1 MEMARVESPRYGPR
15 ARRGG
20 VLLILALILLTGSRV
35 SALGVVNGQGL
46 LWKIDNG
53 DGGVSY
59 LFGTIHSEDPS
70 VSTLPAVVEKAF
82 MDSDQLV
89 LEVVLDTS
97 MMIYTSKA
105 MLFTDGNRLSS
116 VLGQQLFREA
126 ASAMEE
132 RGIPER
138 LLDRMKPWAVAT
150 ALAMPEMRTGMF
162 LDYVLYT
169 RAQEEGMPIHGLET
183 VQEQVGIFEDMSVED
198 QVAMLEET
206 LQQRDLMEGIFT
218 DLLQAYRARDL
229 ARLVR
234 INEELMASGNR
245 KLAEDLRARLI
256 NERNYRMADRLS
268 AYLGAGNV
276 FVAVGA
282 LHLPG
287 EEGILRLLD
296 KRGYTVTAVY

>member
-116 VLGQQLFREA
+116 VLGQQLFRKA

-183 VQEQVGIFEDMSVED
+183 VQEQIGIFEDMSVED

-218 DLLQAYRARDL
+218 ELLQAYRARDL

>member
-256 NERNYRMADRLS
+256 NKRNYRMADRLS

>member
-116 VLGQQLFREA
+116 VLGQQLFRKA

-132 RGIPER
+132 RGIPEL

-183 VQEQVGIFEDMSVED
+183 VQEQIGIFEDMSVED

-218 DLLQAYRARDL
+218 ELLQAYRARDL

-296 KRGYTVTAVY
+296 KRGYMVTAVY

>member
-183 VQEQVGIFEDMSVED
+183 VQEQIGIFEDMSVED

>member
-116 VLGQQLFREA
+116 VLGQQLFRKA

-132 RGIPER
+132 RGIPEL

-183 VQEQVGIFEDMSVED
+183 VQEQIGIFEDMSVED

-287 EEGILRLLD
+287 GAGLFRLVGT
-296 KRGYTVTAVY
+296 RGCSVSGVY

>member
-1 MEMARVESPRYGPR
+1 MEMARVESQRYGPR

-132 RGIPER
+132 RGIPEL

-183 VQEQVGIFEDMSVED
+183 VQEQIGIFEDMSVED

-229 ARLVR
+229 CLLYTSDA
-234 INEELMASGNR
+234 
-245 KLAEDLRARLI
+245 
-256 NERNYRMADRLS
+256 ADE
-268 AYLGAGNV
+268 V
-276 FVAVGA
+276 VPV
-282 LHLPG
+282 
-287 EEGILRLLD
+287 
-296 KRGYTVTAVY
+296 